1 MDQLAALFGRAG
13 HALLIDCRS
22 LAIEPVPIA
31 PDVAVIVVHCG
42 LPRTLADSAYAAR
55 RAECEA
61 VAARLGIAALRDATL
76 DQVADA
82 PRARHV
88 VTENARV
95 LADGR
100 GAGVR

>member
-22 LAIEPVPIA
+22 LEIQPAPIA
-31 PDVAVIVVHCG
+31 PGIAVIVVHCG
-42 LPRTLADSAYAAR
+42 LPRTLAASAYRAR

-61 VAARLGIAALRDATL
+61 VAARLGIGALRDATL
-76 DQVADA
+76 DQVADV

-88 VTENARV
+88 VTENTRV
-95 LADGR
+95 LRDCR
-100 GAGVR
+100 GARFG